1 MGGPAELGKVP
12 VRLEKI
18 QSWETRLKMG
28 SDEQVHQTPEY
39 ELTPVLADSLGSEE
53 SLLLT
58 PILTESLGVK

>member
-28 SDEQVHQTPEY
+28 SDEQVHLTPEY
-39 ELTPVLADSLGSEE
+39 VAWGLKKAFF
-53 SLLLT
+53 
-58 PILTESLGVK
+58 